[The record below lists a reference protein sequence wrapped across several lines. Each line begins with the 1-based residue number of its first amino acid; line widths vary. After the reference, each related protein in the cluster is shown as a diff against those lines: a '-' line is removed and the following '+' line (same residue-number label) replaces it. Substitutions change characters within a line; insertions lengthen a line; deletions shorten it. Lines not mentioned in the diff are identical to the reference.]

1 MNEATWKRLEYDKI
15 KEKLIGYT
23 VSPGGRMLA
32 EKLEPSNQRNQVM
45 AWLNETQ
52 EAADLLATGASVP
65 LSAME
70 GIDPFLVLL
79 GKGRVYNETELEQLL
94 IWLVSIAQMKRYMD
108 SKRQTAPTIASYAD
122 SIRDCPELRSELERC
137 IRFGRLTDQASPG
150 LASVRRQIIVVED
163 KIERKLQGA
172 LSKYKSALQESFISK
187 RSGRSVIA
195 IKRELRKQ
203 VPGTVWDESAS
214 GQTLYVE
221 PIDVADLQSELQSW
235 AAEEERERTVILSGL
250 SDLADAHVQ
259 QLKGNREAM
268 ATFDFIMARGKLSR
282 SYDGRK
288 TTLSDNPVI
297 RLVEARHP
305 LLGSNVEPLTV
316 ELGLRWKQLIITG
329 PNTGGKTVALK
340 TIGLLAVMVQSGLLA
355 PAGEDSRFGLFQEI
369 IADVGDGQSVEQSLS
384 TFSSHLAVLKQMLDS
399 AGERSL
405 LLLDEMAAGTD
416 PSEGIALSI
425 AVLEELLQRK
435 SLVAATTHFNE
446 IKTFASRTPGCMNAK
461 MAFDAETLRPLY
473 RLELGEA
480 GDSHAF
486 AIARRCGLPEHV
498 LLRAEQLT
506 VSRSSA
512 VDIAA
517 VEGASVDNM
526 ADSPKQGL
534 KPYFNLEEEGKSE
547 SSLDVSETREQRGQ
561 MTSDSIKGVPAK
573 KRELEVGDAVW
584 IYPLKRIGIVYRVAD
599 ARGEVIVQVQ
609 GEKMKFNRKRL
620 KLSISREQLYPGEDY
635 DMDIVFDTKENRKI
649 RKQLNRK
656 HVEGLKIET
665 KGEDLM

>member
-23 VSPGGRMLA
+23 VSPGGKMLA
-32 EKLEPSNQRNQVM
+32 EKLEPSNQRNRVM
-45 AWLNETQ
+45 AWLTETQ

-65 LSAME
+65 LSSME
-70 GIDPFLVLL
+70 GIDPFLALL

-122 SIRDCPELRSELERC
+122 SMRDCPELRSELERC

-288 TTLSDNPVI
+288 TTLSDHPVI

-340 TIGLLAVMVQSGLLA
+340 TIGLLAAMVQSGLLA
-355 PAGEDSRFGLFQEI
+355 PAGEDSRFGLFKGI

-446 IKTFASRTPGCMNAK
+446 IKTFASRTAGCMNAK

-498 LLRAEQLT
+498 LQRAEQLT
-506 VSRSSA
+506 VSRPSA
-512 VDIAA
+512 VGILAGNSTDEIL
-517 VEGASVDNM
+517 S
-526 ADSPKQGL
+526 SPKQMQEQEL
-534 KPYFNLEEEGKSE
+534 KPYFSLEEVAAE
-547 SSLDVSETREQRGQ
+547 SSIGAAETKAEAEA
-561 MTSDSIKGVPAK
+561 TEEAVALK
-573 KRELEVGDAVW
+573 KKELEVGDAVW
-584 IYPLKRIGIVYRVAD
+584 IYPLKRIGIVYRAAD

-620 KLSISREQLYPGEDY
+620 KLSISKEKLYPGEDY
-635 DMDIVFDTKENRKI
+635 DMDIVFETKENRKI
-649 RKQLNRK
+649 RKQLRRK

-665 KGEDLM
+665 KGEDLV